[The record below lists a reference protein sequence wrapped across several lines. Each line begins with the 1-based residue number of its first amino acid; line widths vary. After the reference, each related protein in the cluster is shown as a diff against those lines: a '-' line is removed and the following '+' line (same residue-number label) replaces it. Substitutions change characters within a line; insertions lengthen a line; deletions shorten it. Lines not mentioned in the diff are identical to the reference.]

1 MEENKLA
8 DLQKINSKSSLLKEL
23 GPELDADIVGVAV
36 LNDWK
41 GTRLEE
47 TALRL
52 LSQAKSVV
60 VLAME
65 IYPEVLDL
73 TSPERVTGAASA
85 NDLYAQNTNYID
97 GRLSKA
103 AYDVAKTFRQS
114 GMKSLPLPA
123 DGCPMDNRF
132 QDAMF
137 SYKHAG
143 EAAGLGKMGWHS
155 LLITPEFGSRARLAC
170 CLTEAE
176 IESTRADFNN
186 ECASCGICLE
196 ICPAK
201 AIFEPEAGQPYAIN
215 KYACCSFRSAAGGCS
230 ECMKLCPRGR

>member
-85 NDLYAQNTNYID
+85 NDL
-97 GRLSKA
+97 
-103 AYDVAKTFRQS
+103 
-114 GMKSLPLPA
+114 
-123 DGCPMDNRF
+123 
-132 QDAMF
+132 
-137 SYKHAG
+137 
-143 EAAGLGKMGWHS
+143 
-155 LLITPEFGSRARLAC
+155 
-170 CLTEAE
+170 
-176 IESTRADFNN
+176 
-186 ECASCGICLE
+186 
-196 ICPAK
+196 
-201 AIFEPEAGQPYAIN
+201 
-215 KYACCSFRSAAGGCS
+215 
-230 ECMKLCPRGR
+230 